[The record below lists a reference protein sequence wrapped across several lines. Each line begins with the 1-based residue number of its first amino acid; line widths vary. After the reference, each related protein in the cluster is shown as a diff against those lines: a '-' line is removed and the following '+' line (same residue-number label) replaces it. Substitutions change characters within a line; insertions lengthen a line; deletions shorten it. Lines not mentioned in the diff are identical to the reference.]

1 MAIRQSLPQ
10 SSLISLIPDAYKKI
24 DAWPT
29 YDSEQ
34 LSGSDR
40 TRFNKLFKS
49 LDLLLSLQPLSE
61 IEKVLPVSRR
71 RFGELLRRAMTLKS
85 DGSRV
90 RGLEVFARHKS
101 QSKRGRQRPLK
112 PSAVATAGFGGMF
125 THVLGRFPN
134 IEAGLCDFLN
144 SQLRPNRTKGHVLHA
159 EFLRLCAVEG
169 LGTAD
174 YPLVTKSQ
182 GRPALAGW
190 YKKRYLPTY
199 AKRHIKREY
208 GPDAAKALSYADGDG
223 EAFTQSELMQDWV
236 LDEQAF
242 DLNARFRLPS
252 LYGDWEELDLQ
263 RFEILR
269 LRPVS
274 FDVTLAWRLVLSKR
288 ASAED
293 IGILFW
299 EAVSG
304 PPKAFAAVPGL
315 DYEPG
320 AGYLANVFPVLRFQ
334 VPRVVWI
341 DNALAHLAD
350 FLQDLV
356 HRLWGGET
364 RLGNPATP
372 KERAAMESSI
382 RGHTMHIVQQLP
394 GTKGSHPRD
403 PLRKAAAVAPEFQVE
418 IEPLAHTLDVYFAN
432 RHVHA
437 SDSAGAIA
445 PFTRIERLLAAKKI
459 EFNSLPAHHRRPHW
473 FSQAVNRPVC
483 ADLAKGRPA
492 HVNFLYTRYS
502 SDTLKRRYDLHNR
515 SIFLRPDNR
524 NLQHILAFDE
534 KHMEIGML
542 TAEGVWGRIPHDV
555 RIRKIFGVHRKAGLL
570 GPRADDQPL
579 QCLYAF
585 LRGGAKTDSRLALQL
600 AHVIRYLTLNVDP
613 AILQEMEISMQGAEG
628 RRTSANDSAAGSASA
643 LTWSEVQ
650 QAAATARAATPQ
662 SPAPASAS
670 PSHAPGL
677 RVPRAIPR

>member
-24 DAWPT
+24 EAWPS
-29 YDSEQ
+29 YDTKH
-34 LSGSDR
+34 LSGTAC
-40 TRFNKLFKS
+40 TRFDRLVKS
-49 LDLLLSLQPLSE
+49 LELLLALQPLSE
-61 IEKVLPVSRR
+61 IEKILPVSRR
-71 RFGELLRRAMTLKS
+71 RFGELLRRAMTLKQ

-90 RGLEVFARHKS
+90 RGLEVFAAHKS
-101 QSKRGRQRPLK
+101 QSKRGREK
-112 PSAVATAGFGGMF
+112 SFEPSAVTTAGFGGMF
-125 THVLGRFPN
+125 THVLERFPK

-169 LGTAD
+169 LGVND

-182 GRPALAGW
+182 GRPALADW
-190 YKKRYLPTY
+190 CKTKYLPMH
-199 AKRHIKREY
+199 ARRHVKREY
-208 GPDAAKALSYADGDG
+208 GPDAATALSYADGDG
-223 EAFTQSELMQDWV
+223 QAFTQSEPMQDWV
-236 LDEQAF
+236 LDEQTV
-242 DLNARFRLPS
+242 DLKARFKLPS
-252 LYGDWEELDLQ
+252 VHGDWEELDVQ

-274 FDVTLAWRLVLSKR
+274 FDVTLAWRLVLSKK
-288 ASAED
+288 ASAD
-293 IGILFW
+293 DLGILFW

-304 PPKAFAAVPGL
+304 PPKAFPAVPGL
-315 DYEPG
+315 DYAPG
-320 AGYLANVFPVLRFQ
+320 AGYLANVIPALRWQ

-350 FLQDLV
+350 FVQDLV

-394 GTKGSHPRD
+394 GTTGSHPRD
-403 PLRKAAAVAPEFQVE
+403 PLRKAAAVEPEYQVE
-418 IEPLAHTLDVYFAN
+418 IDPLVHTLDVYFAN

-437 SDSAGAIA
+437 SDSTGAIA
-445 PFTRIERLLAAKKI
+445 PFTRIERLLAVNKI
-459 EFNSLPAHHRRPHW
+459 ELNSLPAHHRRAHW

-483 ADLAKGRPA
+483 ADLANGRSA
-492 HVNFLYTRYS
+492 HVNFLYARYS
-502 SDTLKRRYDLHNR
+502 SDTLKRRYDLHNK

-524 NLQHILAFDE
+524 NLQHVLAFDD
-534 KHMEIGML
+534 KHKEIGML
-542 TAEGVWGRIPHDV
+542 TAEGVWGRVPHDV

-579 QCLYAF
+579 QCLFAF
-585 LRGGAKTDSRLALQL
+585 LRDGAKTDPRLALQL

-613 AILQEMEISMQGAEG
+613 AVLQEMEIRGEG
-628 RRTSANDSAAGSASA
+628 RRTSANDSAASPVVA
-643 LTWSEVQ
+643 LTWTEVQ
-650 QAAATARAATPQ
+650 QAAAAAREGTSQ
-662 SPAPASAS
+662 TPASAS
-670 PSHAPGL
+670 ASAPVAPAPM
-677 RVPRAIPR
+677 RVPRQIRS